1 MSARRS
7 YHQFCGVAK
16 ALDVIGDRWAILVVR
31 NLLLGP
37 RRYGELLDGLP
48 GITTNLLAKRLA
60 ELAGAGVIEAVD
72 GGRGYRLTEAGAALE
87 PVVMELGRWGGRFM
101 GRPARGDLRNIAWGL
116 LSLKRRY
123 RGGADLV
130 VGIDAGGRR
139 FELAFSPARL
149 DVAER
154 EAVRPDLTLAGP
166 LAAFRRLFGFGEQ
179 AGPSSDIAIGGDAA
193 RLPELLS
200 ALGIP
205 A

>member
-72 GGRGYRLTEAGAALE
+72 GGRGYRLTEAGAARE
-87 PVVMELGRWGGRFM
+87 PGGMGLRRWGGRVI
-101 GRPARGDLRNIAWGL
+101 GRAARPA
-116 LSLKRRY
+116 
-123 RGGADLV
+123 
-130 VGIDAGGRR
+130 
-139 FELAFSPARL
+139 P
-149 DVAER
+149 
-154 EAVRPDLTLAGP
+154 PD
-166 LAAFRRLFGFGEQ
+166 
-179 AGPSSDIAIGGDAA
+179 
-193 RLPELLS
+193 
-200 ALGIP
+200 IP
-205 A
+205 